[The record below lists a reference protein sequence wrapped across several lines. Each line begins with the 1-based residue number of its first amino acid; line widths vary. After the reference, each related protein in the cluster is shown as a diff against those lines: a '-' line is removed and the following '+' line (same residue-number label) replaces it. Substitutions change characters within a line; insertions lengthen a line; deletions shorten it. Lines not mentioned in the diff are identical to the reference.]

1 MDSST
6 VPSTSSI
13 CICTSSSKSAAIS
26 STPSEAMPTPSYR
39 PPARGFHI
47 GPFGLIAAL
56 LLLFCWDDSLL
67 PLANAQSELAPSFP
81 SAHPPSPTSVSLV
94 MVAPSADSPTA
105 LVPSGGIPSDFPI
118 SDWHRFPYA
127 RTNPNQQQ
135 QQQTG
140 LRHQNAAKVR
150 PTEGTPDM
158 SPSAVWARYQQTLQ
172 QQRTKQQQQ
181 WPALSA
187 AQPFHN
193 NVGWPNAFSA
203 VANPQNGAET
213 IKKAKPVPSSPFEE
227 VPSFRSQYSQN
238 RRKFAGGL
246 SRLVISSEEAEEAEE
261 AEAEAEEEEKSAELE
276 QRQFPRKLPQQTP
289 QRPAMI
295 TPDAN
300 HPSINNLERY
310 MPLLARHRPPLKNMT
325 THWSLA
331 NSAELSPS
339 TEERNGQVGGVQAER
354 GQGAAE
360 EEDGQ
365 DETGSDV
372 QLGGGPCVSANCRT
386 WITITIPSELVGL
399 GGGQS
404 VGEAQQKERPPA
416 HKAIVTQ
423 GQITQPK
430 PSAGGWTKPDTAQPP
445 AKPAKPNVS
454 QPMQPI
460 SLPKSRGMP
469 TARGGTAKSGAVVG
483 GPATTTSSTQTN
495 LAVTT
500 RQAPP
505 DFVFSTKWILPVN
518 GISVRPNATAASPAP
533 AGSNAWQMTT
543 STPPTSATATP
554 SVQPFTTY
562 PKPKVPPA
570 NSISSPQPP
579 AIPRERPSDKIRP
592 PKPWTHS
599 GGKEK
604 ASNVPKSRP
613 EQPQPPHPMPP
624 TTDTTIEQAAIWVSD
639 WMGKTRRSESAV
651 DGGGDP
657 SKASTELI
665 DAIREALAK
674 FRVTLTRQGAR
685 SRQQRD
691 GTESENF
698 AEETEELRTQLH
710 SAWDS
715 LKGTWLEQAVAE
727 LAMDAAASSGGAAE
741 INEGKIA
748 ELLQRAGLMDATEVG
763 RIKGATNG
771 K

>member
-1 MDSST
+1 MDSSIL
-6 VPSTSSI
+6 PSTSSI
-13 CICTSSSKSAAIS
+13 CICTSSSKSTAIS

-39 PPARGFHI
+39 PSARGFHI

-67 PLANAQSELAPSFP
+67 PLANAQSELAPLSTSKCRKSSSNRGKPGHEPFGGLG
-81 SAHPPSPTSVSLV
+81 PSPTTS
-94 MVAPSADSPTA
+94 
-105 LVPSGGIPSDFPI
+105 
-118 SDWHRFPYA
+118 
-127 RTNPNQQQ
+127 
-135 QQQTG
+135 
-140 LRHQNAAKVR
+140 
-150 PTEGTPDM
+150 
-158 SPSAVWARYQQTLQ
+158 LQ

-181 WPALSA
+181 WPVPSA
-187 AQPFHN
+187 AETVQPFHN

-246 SRLVISSEEAEEAEE
+246 SRLVISSEAEEAD
-261 AEAEAEEEEKSAELE
+261 EAEAEEEQSAELE
-276 QRQFPRKLPQQTP
+276 QRQFPKKLPQQTP

-300 HPSINNLERY
+300 HRSINNLERY
-310 MPLLARHRPPLKNMT
+310 MPLLARHRPPPKNMT

-365 DETGSDV
+365 DEAGSDV

-430 PSAGGWTKPDTAQPP
+430 PSAGGWAKPDTAQPP

-469 TARGGTAKSGAVVG
+469 TARGGTAKGGAVVE

-518 GISVRPNATAASPAP
+518 GISIRPNSTAASPAP
-533 AGSNAWQMTT
+533 AGSNAWQIAT

-554 SVQPFTTY
+554 PFTN
-562 PKPKVPPA
+562 PRPKVPPA
-570 NSISSPQPP
+570 NSVSSPQPP
-579 AIPRERPSDKIRP
+579 AIPRERPSDKVRP

-639 WMGKTRRSESAV
+639 WMGKMRRSESAV

-691 GTESENF
+691 GTEPENL

-727 LAMDAAASSGGAAE
+727 LAMDAAAASGGAAE
-741 INEGKIA
+741 ISEGKIA

-763 RIKGATNG
+763 RIKGAING